1 VFSEAAQV
9 NRRPENVSLVLGGGG
24 ARGHAHIGVIR
35 ALEERNLSVRSIAG
49 TSMGAV
55 IGGIY
60 AANEL
65 DTYIRWVT
73 QLRKTDVVRLL
84 DFSFSKTSLFK
95 GERIIEVLKDLIGDR
110 QIENLPVGFTAV
122 ATAIEEQREVW
133 LNKGSLFNAINA
145 SIAVPGVFSPVTID
159 GRLLVDGGLVNPIPI
174 APTLNDATDI
184 TIAVNLS
191 GTTEHYRPVEKAST
205 RKPGKEDEGYR
216 AAIGRFVS
224 SLLENETDAGG
235 PPGAVDLLLQS
246 FEVMQGSIARLKLA
260 AYAPDIVVDVPRDS
274 CSFFEFHR
282 ATEMVELGYRNA
294 VVALENADL

>member
-1 VFSEAAQV
+1 M
-9 NRRPENVSLVLGGGG
+9 NRRPESVSLVLGGGG

-35 ALEERNLSVRSIAG
+35 ALEERNLRVRSIAG

-60 AANEL
+60 AADEL
-65 DTYIRWVT
+65 DTYMRWVM

-84 DFSFSKTSLFK
+84 DFSFTRTSLFK

-110 QIENLPVGFTAV
+110 QIENLPVRFTAV

-133 LNKGSLFNAINA
+133 LNKGSLFNAIKA

-191 GTTEHYRPVEKAST
+191 GTTEHYRPVEKDSAN
-205 RKPGKEDEGYR
+205 KPRKEDEGYR

-224 SLLENETDAGG
+224 GLLENETDAGG

-282 ATEMVELGYRNA
+282 AEEMVDLGYRNA
-294 VVALENADL
+294 IAALENAEL

>member
-1 VFSEAAQV
+1 MS
-9 NRRPENVSLVLGGGG
+9 RRPESVSLVLGGGG

-35 ALEERNLSVRSIAG
+35 ALEERNLTVRSIAG

-60 AANEL
+60 AAKEL
-65 DTYIRWVT
+65 DTYIKWVM

-84 DFSFSKTSLFK
+84 DFSFTRTSLFK

-122 ATAIEEQREVW
+122 ATAIDEQREVW
-133 LNKGSLFNAINA
+133 LNKGSLFTAIKA

-191 GTTEHYRPVEKAST
+191 GTTEHYRPVDKSPAS
-205 RKPGKEDEGYR
+205 RPEKEDEGYR

-224 SLLENETDAGG
+224 SLLESESDADR
-235 PPGAVDLLLQS
+235 PPGAVDLLIQS
-246 FEVMQGSIARLKLA
+246 LEMMQGSIARLKLA
-260 AYAPDIVVDVPRDS
+260 AYAPDIVVDVPRDA

-282 ATEMVELGYRNA
+282 AAEMMDLGYRNA
-294 VVALENADL
+294 NAALENAEL